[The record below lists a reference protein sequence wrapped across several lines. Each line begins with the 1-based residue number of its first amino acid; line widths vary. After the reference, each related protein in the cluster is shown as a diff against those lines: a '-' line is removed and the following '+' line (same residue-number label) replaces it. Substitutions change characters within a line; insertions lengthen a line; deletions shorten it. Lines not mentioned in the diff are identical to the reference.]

1 MECPVTLP
9 IYLRGKNI
17 ITHISKMSRAELE
30 AAFKALQ
37 EAYAELRERYNNEKV
52 NTGRYDHAIF

>member
-1 MECPVTLP
+1 
-9 IYLRGKNI
+9 
-17 ITHISKMSRAELE
+17 MSRAELE

-52 NTGRYDHAIF
+52 RAGRYDHAIF

>member
-1 MECPVTLP
+1 
-9 IYLRGKNI
+9 
-17 ITHISKMSRAELE
+17 MSRAELE

-52 NTGRYDHAIF
+52 NTGRYDHAIW